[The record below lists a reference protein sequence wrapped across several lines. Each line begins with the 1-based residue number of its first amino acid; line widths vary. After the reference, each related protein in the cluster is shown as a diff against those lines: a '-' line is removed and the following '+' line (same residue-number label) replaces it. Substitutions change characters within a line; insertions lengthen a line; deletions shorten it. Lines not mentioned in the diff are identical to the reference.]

1 MKSNCFIPIWEEGM
15 RIIREGLESN
25 QDSSNQSRKRDGLM
39 STIGEYETQADH
51 LETWMVDAARR
62 GLFNLEFLSPI
73 QERWM
78 RLDET
83 VELYYDSC
91 NQNRNVY
98 DDEPLIFRSSLTW
111 LVADPELR

>member
-1 MKSNCFIPIWEEGM
+1 MKSNRFIPIWEEGM

-51 LETWMVDAARR
+51 LETCMVDAARR
-62 GLFNLEFLSPI
+62 GLFNPEFLSPI

-98 DDEPLIFRSSLTW
+98 DDDPLMFRSSLTW